1 MANIPYKHTH
11 EALKKDDQEILKK
24 LLCSFVVK
32 LANKIWQFSW
42 DQIGDDKNEKR
53 RILQSLVYLDAL
65 ITLYRMPPSFEFS
78 MADLS
83 RRFRDI
89 PEVALKQILEKFCKI
104 AVSD

>member
-1 MANIPYKHTH
+1 
-11 EALKKDDQEILKK
+11 
-24 LLCSFVVK
+24 VK